1 MRQAELERSYFGEFS
16 EICFP
21 AELSSFPLSSRSRT
35 IFEIISSASL
45 KICSFMVCDILSYED
60 MTFCHT
66 AKFFPVFFSL
76 RLENYFS
83 ICNACQKACGGLAS
97 CSELCGGHSVG
108 EFAATVGLHTEKT
121 SGSGADAH

>member
-1 MRQAELERSYFGEFS
+1 MRQAELQRSYFGGFSKFFGEF
-16 EICFP
+16 
-21 AELSSFPLSSRSRT
+21 ELSIFPLSSKSIT
-35 IFEIISSASL
+35 IFAIISIASL
-45 KICSFMVCDILSYED
+45 KICSFMACVILSYEC

-66 AKFFPVFFSL
+66 DKFFSVFFSL

-83 ICNACQKACGGLAS
+83 ICAACQIACGGLAS

-108 EFAATVGLHTEKT
+108 EFTATVGLHTEKT

>member
-1 MRQAELERSYFGEFS
+1 MRQAELERSYFGELS
-16 EICFP
+16 EIRFS

-66 AKFFPVFFSL
+66 AKFFSVFFSL
-76 RLENYFS
+76 RLENCSS
-83 ICNACQKACGGLAS
+83 ICNACQKACGGVAS
-97 CSELCGGHSVG
+97 CSELCGWHSVG
-108 EFAATVGLHTEKT
+108 EFTATVGLHTEKT
-121 SGSGADAH
+121 SWSGAEAH